1 MFFNLFGPFASL
13 FICFSLKEKPHIVC
27 VFHMFPSLI
36 SLSHHR
42 KNNDTVTVLS
52 KVAFFLEVLL
62 PEGAKVSV
70 SATADPAPREA
81 RTVS

>member
-1 MFFNLFGPFASL
+1 
-13 FICFSLKEKPHIVC
+13 
-27 VFHMFPSLI
+27 MFPSLI